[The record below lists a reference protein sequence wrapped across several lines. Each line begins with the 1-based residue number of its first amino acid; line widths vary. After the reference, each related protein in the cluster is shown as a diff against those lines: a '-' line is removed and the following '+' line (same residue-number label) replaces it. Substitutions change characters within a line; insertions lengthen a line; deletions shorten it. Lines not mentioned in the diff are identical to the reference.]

1 MVGFTLNLSADLFIS
16 WSVSIKLLL
25 LQLSRYG
32 FFGMIATLIHLLSAW
47 LLIYGFSTSVL
58 LANSCAFFI
67 AFMFSYVFQSKY
79 VFKATFDVQKFVR
92 FFAVQG
98 GAFVLAYMLSTWFPL
113 GNQYL
118 QTLMI
123 VAVIPLISFVI
134 HKIWTF
140 KVV

>member
-1 MVGFTLNLSADLFIS
+1 
-16 WSVSIKLLL
+16 LL

-32 FFGMIATLIHLLSAW
+32 FFGIIATLIHLLSAW

-58 LANSCAFFI
+58 LANSVAFLI

-79 VFKATFDVQKFVR
+79 VFKTVFDWQKFMR

-98 GAFVLAYMLSTWFPL
+98 GAFILAYMLSTWFPL
-113 GNQYL
+113 DNQYL
-118 QTLMI
+118 QTLLI

-134 HKIWTF
+134 HKLWTF

>member
-1 MVGFTLNLSADLFIS
+1 
-16 WSVSIKLLL
+16 
-25 LQLSRYG
+25 
-32 FFGMIATLIHLLSAW
+32 MIATLIHLLSAW
-47 LLIYGFSTSVL
+47 LLIYGLSASVL
-58 LANSCAFFI
+58 LANSVAFLI
-67 AFMFSYVFQSKY
+67 AFIFSYVFQSKY
-79 VFKATFDVQKFVR
+79 VFKATFDVQKFMR
-92 FFAVQG
+92 FFAVQS

-134 HKIWTF
+134 HKLWTF